1 MTRSKISVVKFLLVG
16 ITMLMLNATM
26 LLGQATVTLPTVSG
40 APGTEK
46 VVDITTTD
54 LASMN
59 VLSYQFDISYDNTV
73 VELTGIETDGTLIDN
88 FGNYSVNPDIANG
101 VLRFAWANSSAL
113 SGAGTLVKIK
123 VKFLAVGT
131 TTLTFGSTFQF
142 NAGTPSATTVNGS
155 AMASQVLV
163 TGGAVSAT
171 TSDEIM
177 IPIYVTELT
186 SAYNVLSFDFNAS
199 FDPSVINVTGYET
212 AGSLSEGGS
221 ASINPNNT
229 TGTVA
234 FAWASATNVTGS
246 GVLVYLKATAVGSGT
261 SDLTFSAF
269 QFNAGA
275 PTVSADAGQIAVT
288 AANVAPTLTLN
299 PAGPYSTNEGQS
311 IQIQLVGADANA
323 GDVLTYSSTTPPSG
337 ATLNATSGLFSWTP
351 AYNQAGSHTITFTV
365 SDNHGASTSQQVTIT
380 VNNVN
385 RAPYFSTIPP
395 PGTTVK
401 AHIAPTPVYYSFGYM
416 ATDPDGD
423 QLTYSMVEGPDGSS
437 VSANGIFIWNVKTGQ
452 AGFSF
457 VVTIKVTDGEFEATT
472 TTIFNVDQVIV
483 GVEEPDQIPSE
494 YKLSQN
500 YPNPFNPSTKISF
513 ALPKESHVRL
523 SVYNILGQ
531 EVGVLVN
538 KSMGAGYHDVTFDAS
553 KLNTG
558 MYIYKI
564 EAEDFVSV
572 KKMLFVK

>member
-73 VELTGIETDGTLIDN
+73 VELTGVETDGTLIDN
-88 FGNYSVNPDIANG
+88 FGSYSVNPDIANG
-101 VLRFAWANSSAL
+101 VIRFAWANSSAL

-131 TTLTFGSTFQF
+131 SALTFGSTFQF
-142 NAGTPSATTVNGS
+142 NAGTPTATTVNGS

-163 TGGAVSAT
+163 NGGAVSAVT
-171 TSDEIM
+171 GDEIM

-199 FDPSVINVTGYET
+199 FDPSVINITGYET
-212 AGSLSEGGS
+212 AGTLSEGGS

-229 TGTVA
+229 AGTVA
-234 FAWASATNVTGS
+234 FAWASASNVTGS
-246 GVLVYLKATAVGSGT
+246 GVLVYLKATAVGGGT

-275 PTVSADAGQIAVT
+275 PTVSADAGQVTVT
-288 AANVAPTLTLN
+288 AANVAPVLSIS
-299 PAGPYSTNEGQS
+299 PAGPYAVDEGQN
-311 IQIQLVGADANA
+311 IQLQLSGTDANA
-323 GDVLTYSSTTPPSG
+323 GDVLTFSSTTPPSG

-365 SDNHGASTSQQVTIT
+365 SDDHGASASQQVTIT

-385 RAPYFSTIPP
+385 RTPQFTTVPP
-395 PGTTVK
+395 PGTIVK
-401 AHIAPTPVYYSFGYM
+401 AHRAPNPVYYNFLYTAS
-416 ATDPDGD
+416 DPDGD
-423 QLTYSMVEGPDGSS
+423 DLIFSMEEGPDGSS
-437 VSANGIFIWNVKTGQ
+437 ISSSGVFIWNVKEGQ
-452 AGFSF
+452 AGLSF
-457 VVTIKVTDGEFEATT
+457 VVTIKVTDGEFVVSTT
-472 TTIFNVDQVIV
+472 QILNVDPIIV
-483 GVEEPDQIPSE
+483 GVEDDKQVPSE

-500 YPNPFNPSTKISF
+500 YPNPFNPSTTIYF
-513 ALPKESHVRL
+513 GLPKESHVKL

-538 KSMGAGYHDVTFDAS
+538 KTMGAGYHDVNFDAS

>member
-73 VELTGIETDGTLIDN
+73 VELTGVETDGTLIDN
-88 FGNYSVNPDIANG
+88 FGSYSVNPDIANG
-101 VLRFAWANSSAL
+101 VIRFAWANSSAL

-142 NAGTPSATTVNGS
+142 NAGTPTATTVNGS

-163 TGGAVSAT
+163 NGGAVSAVT
-171 TSDEIM
+171 GDEIM
-177 IPIYVTELT
+177 IPIHVTELT

-199 FDPSVINVTGYET
+199 FDPSVINITGYET
-212 AGSLSEGGS
+212 AGTLSEGGS

-229 TGTVA
+229 AGTVA
-234 FAWASATNVTGS
+234 FAWASASNVTGS

-275 PTVSADAGQIAVT
+275 PTVSADAGQVTVT
-288 AANVAPTLTLN
+288 AANVAPVLTV
-299 PAGPYSTNEGQS
+299 PAGPHAVNEGQN
-311 IQIQLVGADANA
+311 IQIQLSATDANA
-323 GDVLTYSSTTPPSG
+323 GDVLAYSATGLPSG

-365 SDNHGASTSQQVTIT
+365 SDNHGASASQQVTIT

-385 RAPYFSTIPP
+385 RTPQF
-395 PGTTVK
+395 TTVLPPNTVTQH
-401 AHIAPTPVYYSFGYM
+401 HIAPNPVYYQFLFTAS
-416 ATDPDGD
+416 DPDGD
-423 QLTYSMVEGPDGSS
+423 ALIFSLEEGPDGSS
-437 VSANGIFIWNVKTGQ
+437 ISSNGIFIWNVKQGQ
-452 AGFSF
+452 VGLSF
-457 VVTIKVTDGEFEATT
+457 VVTVKVTDGEFTITT
-472 TTIFNVDQVIV
+472 TGLIYVDRTV
-483 GVEEPDQIPSE
+483 GVEDIYTGIPSD
-494 YKLSQN
+494 YQLKQN
-500 YPNPFNPSTKISF
+500 YPNPFNPSTTIYF
-513 ALPKESHVRL
+513 GLPKDSRVKL

-531 EVGVLVN
+531 EVAVLVN
-538 KSMGAGYHDVTFDAS
+538 GTMNAGFHNVKFDAS